1 MAAENAKLFGNK
13 SKLESTCREIKK
25 NLDQIAEGNSQI
37 ISDAKKNRDEINE
50 NFVKNVD
57 QLKLNEGEEEKIKF
71 TEENEQFLY
80 YYFFV

>member
-25 NLDQIAEGNSQI
+25 NLDQIAEGNAQI

-50 NFVKNVD
+50 NFIKNVE
-57 QLKLNEGEEEKIKF
+57 QLKLNEGEEEKNKF
-71 TEENEQFLY
+71 TEENEK
-80 YYFFV
+80 